1 MTTHPPTVDFPE
13 ARSWTTWRPKHLG
26 SLIKPFAGPV
36 ITTGDGASCGY
47 RDYAEPIRMQS
58 RPFSRDH
65 SRLIPV
71 AHSNLYL
78 ETFGAIRIQ
87 KLSRGSCLPL
97 RRDVAMIGL
106 STRLSF
112 AFRCFSSLLFQGK
125 IPQEVLRAVAGSAAE
140 AASSAVTRTPSA
152 SANVGSDAP
161 NPESVDRA
169 VQMLALLQRDGRLV
183 DFLEEDVS
191 SYPDGQLGAAVRS
204 IHNSCRQV
212 LDRYIKL
219 EPVLSSE
226 EDHPVTL
233 PPGFDP
239 AAIKLVGNVGSERP
253 IRGLLRHRG
262 WRVAEVTLPSL
273 PQGSGRAIVAPAE
286 VEVA

>member
-1 MTTHPPTVDFPE
+1 
-13 ARSWTTWRPKHLG
+13 
-26 SLIKPFAGPV
+26 
-36 ITTGDGASCGY
+36 
-47 RDYAEPIRMQS
+47 
-58 RPFSRDH
+58 
-65 SRLIPV
+65 
-71 AHSNLYL
+71 
-78 ETFGAIRIQ
+78 
-87 KLSRGSCLPL
+87 
-97 RRDVAMIGL
+97 MIEF

-112 AFRCFSSLLFQGK
+112 AFRCFFSLLFEGE
-125 IPQEVLRAVAGSAAE
+125 IPKDVLQAVEGSGAEVAPSPITRSP
-140 AASSAVTRTPSA
+140 AASAR
-152 SANVGSDAP
+152 GDAP
-161 NPESVDRA
+161 NAEPVDRA

-204 IHNSCRQV
+204 IHTSCRQV
-212 LDRYIKL
+212 LERYIKL

-239 AAIKLVGNVGSERP
+239 AAIKLVGNVGGERP
-253 IRGLLRHRG
+253 IKGLLRHRG

-273 PQGSGRAIVAPAE
+273 PHGSGRAIVAPAE

>member
-1 MTTHPPTVDFPE
+1 
-13 ARSWTTWRPKHLG
+13 
-26 SLIKPFAGPV
+26 
-36 ITTGDGASCGY
+36 
-47 RDYAEPIRMQS
+47 
-58 RPFSRDH
+58 
-65 SRLIPV
+65 
-71 AHSNLYL
+71 
-78 ETFGAIRIQ
+78 
-87 KLSRGSCLPL
+87 
-97 RRDVAMIGL
+97 MIEL

-112 AFRCFSSLLFQGK
+112 AFRCFFSLLFQGK
-125 IPQEVLRAVAGSAAE
+125 IPKEVLQAVAGSAAE
-140 AASSAVTRTPSA
+140 VAPSPITTPSA
-152 SANVGSDAP
+152 SAKVGCDAP
-161 NPESVDRA
+161 NPEAVDRA

-204 IHNSCRQV
+204 IHTSCRQV

-226 EDHPVTL
+226 EDHPVIL

-239 AAIKLVGNVGSERP
+239 AAIKLVGNIGVERP

-286 VEVA
+286 VEIA